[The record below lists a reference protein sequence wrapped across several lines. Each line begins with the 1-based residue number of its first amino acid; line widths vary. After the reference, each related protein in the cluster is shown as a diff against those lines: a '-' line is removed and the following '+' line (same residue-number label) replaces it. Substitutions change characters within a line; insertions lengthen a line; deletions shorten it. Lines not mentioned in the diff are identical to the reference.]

1 MTTRS
6 PLSSTPAASIPTRA
20 SAASGVQLEPLVRD
34 NIRMAASL
42 LLVRD
47 RSDGPEVFML
57 KRPGGVDFPDL
68 HVFPGGKL
76 DLADHVPE
84 LVDGIDERTADDL
97 LGVSG
102 GIRYWVAAIRECFE
116 ECGVL
121 LATRAGAHLALPDDE
136 EGARFAGY
144 RQTLIDGGIDMAT
157 LCAREALRLCG
168 RDVAYFSHWITPA
181 QAPRRFDTR
190 FFLARMPL
198 GQDTLAHHWE
208 TAGEEWVRPADA
220 LRAHES
226 GQWRMIAPTIVTLQ
240 SLAAHASVDALF
252 GSVLAEQHLPP
263 LTDALRQQG
272 MHTLR

>member
-1 MTTRS
+1 MT
-6 PLSSTPAASIPTRA
+6 
-20 SAASGVQLEPLVRD
+20 VNDELEPLLRG

-47 RSDGPEVFML
+47 RPGGPEVFML

-76 DLADHVPE
+76 DLSDHQPALLEGLSEWDAD
-84 LVDGIDERTADDL
+84 RA

-102 GIRYWVAAIRECFE
+102 GSRYWVAAIRECFE

-121 LATRAGAHLALPDDE
+121 LASRDDGLIRLE
-136 EGARFAGY
+136 SDSERARFHDY
-144 RQTLIDGGIDMAT
+144 RQALIDRRLDIGT
-157 LCAREALRLCG
+157 LCAREGLRLAG
-168 RDVAYFSHWITPA
+168 DRVQYFSHWITPE

-190 FFLARMPL
+190 FFIAAMPDE
-198 GQDTLAHHWE
+198 QDTLAHHWE

-220 LRAHES
+220 LSAHRA
-226 GQWRMIAPTIVTLQ
+226 GRLLMISPTLITLE
-240 SLAAHASVDALF
+240 SLAACQSVSSMMSA
-252 GSVLAEQHLPP
+252 VAAEAHLPP
-263 LTDALRQQG
+263 LTRALQDQG

>member
-1 MTTRS
+1 MT
-6 PLSSTPAASIPTRA
+6 SSTVSGSSTAATALADPPL
-20 SAASGVQLEPLVRD
+20 LEPLVRD

-47 RSDGPEVFML
+47 RPQGHEVFML

-76 DLADHVPE
+76 DPADHVPE
-84 LVDGIDERTADDL
+84 LVDGIDERTANSL
-97 LGVSG
+97 LGVNG

-121 LATRAGAHLALPDDE
+121 LATREGAHLTLPADD
-136 EGARFAGY
+136 EGARFSGY
-144 RQTLIDGGIDMAT
+144 RQALIDGGLDLAN
-157 LCAREALRLCG
+157 LCAREGLRLAG
-168 RDVAYFSHWITPA
+168 RDIAYFSHWITPE

-190 FFLARMPL
+190 FFLARMPV

-208 TAGEEWVRPADA
+208 TAGEEWVRPVDA

-240 SLAAHASVDALF
+240 SLTAHASVDALF
-252 GSVLAEQHLPP
+252 GAVLAEQHLPP